1 MKVFS
6 LEERIFTS
14 FLKLNLLYNKLR
26 NVNSKQ
32 SEVNEAFI
40 VEKKRNK

>member
-14 FLKLNLLYNKLR
+14 FLKLNLLYNKLQ